1 MTRRPWLAATAAAG
15 LLAACS
21 PDPEETAIPPEDYPA
36 ATQTG
41 EPAAPSPATT
51 MAFVDQMAASNLYG
65 IEAGELAGQMGTSQE
80 VKTFAATM
88 VKEHTAAAARLKEVA
103 EDAQPAS
110 LAAPALTEDQRL
122 ALDALRKAGLDF
134 NGEYART
141 QVTAHEE
148 ALRALRGYAAAGEN
162 AALRDYAA
170 EAIPAVERHLEQAK
184 RLPGAMPPVK
194 VPPRPLANR
203 RNSG

>member
-1 MTRRPWLAATAAAG
+1 MRAEVLYEDFETAAADLVVVAYGSIGRIAKTAVRALRAEGLKVG
-15 LLAACS
+15 LLR
-21 PDPEETAIPPEDYPA
+21 PITLYPF
-36 ATQTG
+36 
-41 EPAAPSPATT
+41 P
-51 MAFVDQMAASNLYG
+51 
-65 IEAGELAGQMGTSQE
+65 
-80 VKTFAATM
+80 
-88 VKEHTAAAARLKEVA
+88 
-103 EDAQPAS
+103 
-110 LAAPALTEDQRL
+110 
-122 ALDALRKAGLDF
+122 
-134 NGEYART
+134 
-141 QVTAHEE
+141 EE